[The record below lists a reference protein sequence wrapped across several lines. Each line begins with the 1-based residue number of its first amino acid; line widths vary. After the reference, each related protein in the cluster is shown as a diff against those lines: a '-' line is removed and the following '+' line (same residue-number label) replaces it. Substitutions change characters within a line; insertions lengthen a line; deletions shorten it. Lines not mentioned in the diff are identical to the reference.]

1 MQVIKPARL
10 KKGDIIGLITPA
22 SSPDELLKIEESTQY
37 LEKIGYRV
45 KHGKNIGKFNGYLA
59 GTDEERIEDFHSM
72 FSDKTVKA
80 IMCLRGGYGA
90 FRIVD
95 RINYKLIKKN
105 PKIFVGYSE
114 ITALQ
119 NAIFHKTGLITFAG
133 PMPAVDFVNTISPY
147 TEEWFW
153 KVVTSNKKIGKIK
166 YPESS
171 KTPFINKGIANAR
184 ILGGNLA
191 VFCAL
196 LGTEYFPD
204 MRDKI
209 LLLEDID
216 EKPYKIDRMLNQLR
230 LAKVFKGLK
239 GIILGRFV
247 DCYEQDPNKKTLSL
261 GEVIEYYLKS
271 LKLPTIYTFPQ
282 GHIKDFVTI
291 PIGLKISLNA
301 SKGTV
306 EFLENAVS

>member
-1 MQVIKPARL
+1 MKVIKPARL
-10 KKGDIIGLITPA
+10 KKGDTIGLITPA
-22 SSPDELLKIEESTQY
+22 SSPDELLRIEESVRY

-45 KHGKNIGKFNGYLA
+45 KVGKNVGKFNGYLA
-59 GTDEERIEDFHSM
+59 GSDEERLEDFHSM
-72 FSDKTVKA
+72 FNDKSVKA

-90 FRIVD
+90 FRLLD
-95 RINYKLIKKN
+95 KINYKLIQKN

-114 ITALQ
+114 ITAIQ
-119 NAIFHKTGLITFAG
+119 NAIFKKTGLITFAG
-133 PMPAVDFVNTISPY
+133 PMPAVDFVNNVSTY

-153 KVVTSNKKIGKIK
+153 KIVTSNKKIGKIK
-166 YPESS
+166 YPENA
-171 KTPFINKGIANAR
+171 KMPFINKGIANAR

-191 VFCAL
+191 VFNAL

-204 MRDKI
+204 MKDKI

-247 DCYEQDPNKKTLSL
+247 ECYEQDPNKKTLSL
-261 GEVIEYYLKS
+261 GEVIEYYFKP
-271 LKLPTIYTFPQ
+271 LKLPIIYTFPH

-291 PIGLKISLNA
+291 PLGIKIGLNA
-301 SKGTV
+301 TKGSV
-306 EFLENAVS
+306 EFLESAVS

>member
-10 KKGDIIGLITPA
+10 KKADVIGLISPA
-22 SSPDELLKIEESTQY
+22 SSPDELLRIEESTRY
-37 LEKIGYRV
+37 LEKLGYKIKLG
-45 KHGKNIGKFNGYLA
+45 KHVGKFNGYLA
-59 GTDEERIEDFHSM
+59 GTDDERLEDFHSM
-72 FSDKTVKA
+72 FSDKNVKA

-90 FRIVD
+90 FRLLD
-95 RINYKLIKKN
+95 KINYKLIQKN

-119 NAIFHKTGLITFAG
+119 NAIFNKTGLITFAG
-133 PMPAVDFVNTISPY
+133 PMPAVDFVNSISPY

-153 KVVTSNKKIGKIK
+153 KVVTSDKKIGKIK
-166 YPESS
+166 YPDNS
-171 KTPFINKGIANAR
+171 KMPFINKGLSNGR

-191 VFCAL
+191 VFSAL
-196 LGTEYFPD
+196 LGTGYFPD
-204 MRDKI
+204 MKDKI

-239 GIILGRFV
+239 GVILGRFV
-247 DCYEQDPNKKTLSL
+247 ECYEQDPNKKTLSL
-261 GEVIEYYLKS
+261 GEVIEHYFKT
-271 LKLPTIYTFPQ
+271 LKLPTIYTFPH

-291 PIGLKISLNA
+291 PLGIKVGLNA
-301 SKGTV
+301 TKGTV